1 LVEVVMGR
9 LGSVIAI
16 MLLLLLGGVL
26 FTAGTFERRM
36 AIAQE
41 DMAVLDFADPQAEYT
56 ALETRLEGMPFI
68 GDGPRREIRLRRA
81 MLQYW
86 QADYADL
93 IEVTRAA
100 RDSDDAADLDPEM
113 RVLAANALY
122 RVAQNGPQD
131 RATLLRNLE
140 AAIRAYSDALR
151 AGGNRPDVAFNYEL
165 AVRMRDEIGANKRKA
180 LGNVQVGDEQSEPNM
195 HGDPGEPPKDMKVEQ
210 FQIRIPMDPRE
221 IKQSQEEAAGTGAAR
236 RKRG

>member
-1 LVEVVMGR
+1 MKRSAGIIAVV
-9 LGSVIAI
+9 A
-16 MLLLLLGGVL
+16 LLLLIGVAAL
-26 FTAGTFERRM
+26 MAGRFERRM

-41 DMAVLDFADPQAEYT
+41 DMAVLDFVDPQADYA
-56 ALETRLEGMPFI
+56 ALEEDLTGIPLVSERPLK
-68 GDGPRREIRLRRA
+68 EIRRGRA

-86 QADYADL
+86 QADYRDL
-93 IEVTRAA
+93 VEVSRAA
-100 RDSDDAADLDPEM
+100 TAAEDADSIDPEM

-122 RVAQNGPQD
+122 RVAQRGPQD

-140 AAIRAYSDALR
+140 AAIRAYNEALR
-151 AGGNRPDVAFNYEL
+151 AGIERPDIAFNYEL
-165 AVRMRDEIGANKRKA
+165 AVRMRDEVGAGRRKA
-180 LGNVQVGDEQSEPNM
+180 LMSAKTDDAQSEPNM

-221 IKQSQEEAAGTGAAR
+221 IKQSQEEAAGTGAPR